1 MRRTG
6 RTPIDDDA
14 EKAEIRPLEASVP
27 LSIKGT
33 LSTDEKSGIPLVI
46 RSFFPLSTD
55 VIPEISLSIRS
66 ISLISTDAIPGI
78 PLSSVVF
85 L

>member
-1 MRRTG
+1 M
-6 RTPIDDDA
+6 
-14 EKAEIRPLEASVP
+14 P

-46 RSFFPLSTD
+46 RSFFPLSTG

-66 ISLISTDAIPGI
+66 ISLISTDAIPGT